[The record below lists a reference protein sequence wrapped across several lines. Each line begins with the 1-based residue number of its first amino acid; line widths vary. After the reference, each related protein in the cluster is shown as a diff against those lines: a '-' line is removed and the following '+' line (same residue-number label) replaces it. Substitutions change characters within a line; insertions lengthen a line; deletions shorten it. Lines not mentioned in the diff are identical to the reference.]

1 MPWFSLLFQISFRVI
16 LVHDS
21 RISISNLQSPSCL
34 TALSS
39 SSEVKVRKY
48 QFSFPE
54 IVTQWCQKQ
63 SRTLFNFLIFWAVA
77 SFSSKTL
84 GPRFVSRHF
93 WRHGQKMLSIN
104 PVNLVIWLICWL
116 ISRNY
121 QTSNQ
126 TSLTSHNNSDFPV
139 HYRLLGIELALT
151 LFRLNMYVVKI
162 VARLICTLTFLGCCL
177 KSL

>member
-1 MPWFSLLFQISFRVI
+1 MPWFSFLFQISFRVI

-54 IVTQWCQKQ
+54 IETQWCPKQ

-77 SFSSKTL
+77 SLSSKTL
-84 GPRFVSRHF
+84 RPRFVSRHF
-93 WRHGQKMLSIN
+93 LRYGQKMLSILWFGWCVV
-104 PVNLVIWLICWL
+104 VNWADLSEPSNLLNLPQQLWFSCPSLDFFLITTF
-116 ISRNY
+116 S
-121 QTSNQ
+121 
-126 TSLTSHNNSDFPV
+126 
-139 HYRLLGIELALT
+139 EL
-151 LFRLNMYVVKI
+151 N
-162 VARLICTLTFLGCCL
+162 
-177 KSL
+177 

>member
-54 IVTQWCQKQ
+54 IETQWCQKQ

-77 SFSSKTL
+77 SLSSKTL
-84 GPRFVSRHF
+84 GPRFVLRHF
-93 WRHGQKMLSIN
+93 WRRQKMLSIRWFSWSVDSQLGW
-104 PVNLVIWLICWL
+104 PLKLHELHTMTLI
-116 ISRNY
+116 
-121 QTSNQ
+121 
-126 TSLTSHNNSDFPV
+126 FPV
-139 HYRLLGIELALT
+139 L
-151 LFRLNMYVVKI
+151 
-162 VARLICTLTFLGCCL
+162 
-177 KSL
+177 S